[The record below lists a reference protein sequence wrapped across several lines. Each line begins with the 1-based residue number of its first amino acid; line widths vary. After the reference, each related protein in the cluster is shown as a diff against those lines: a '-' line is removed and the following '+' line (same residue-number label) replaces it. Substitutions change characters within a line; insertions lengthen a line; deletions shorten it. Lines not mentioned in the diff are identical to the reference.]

1 MPPGEN
7 PHPKFISSHYN
18 APNELK
24 PSRAGASHCGK
35 VPPRCLLPRPSHY
48 GSSSGQSRGIRG
60 QGCARL
66 FPSLLRALP
75 FSPAGG
81 SAGPPALLPSAMA
94 TCPGAHSSF
103 TSSTMCCS
111 PQVSILLSH
120 SQSAARKLGLIILG
134 LVRVNVPF
142 LPQERKKLQS
152 PVVTPHRLWLL
163 PGVDPSLG
171 GWGPHRGKFL
181 QDSSACAYG
190 EGPLILGPQRIDILH

>member
-1 MPPGEN
+1 MLKMSLSPPGQE
-7 PHPKFISSHYN
+7 PLIVERFLRGAFCPGHLITGVLPVK
-18 APNELK
+18 
-24 PSRAGASHCGK
+24 AGASEGRAA
-35 VPPRCLLPRPSHY
+35 P
-48 GSSSGQSRGIRG
+48 GSSLPFCGL
-60 QGCARL
+60 C
-66 FPSLLRALP
+66 PSL
-75 FSPAGG
+75 
-81 SAGPPALLPSAMA
+81 PPGALLVLPPSALA

-103 TSSTMCCS
+103 TSSTRCCS

-134 LVRVNVPF
+134 LVHVNVPF

-152 PVVTPHRLWLL
+152 PVVTPHCLWLL

-190 EGPLILGPQRIDILH
+190 EGPLILGPQRTDILH